1 MAPGGLPGDM
11 IEPTSTKAAPAVSVV
26 IPVFNRGDLLARAL
40 RSVAAQTFT
49 DWEAIVVDDASSEDL
64 GASLG
69 PLLDDARISLI
80 RQARNAGAA
89 AARNRGIETARGRFI
104 AFLDA
109 DDEWRPEKLER
120 QLEAIGRETS
130 GGPVICLTRVEKL
143 FDGGRSIVRPLRPK
157 RPAERF
163 DEFVYVQGSLT
174 QTSSFLV
181 DRHLAREIRFRDL
194 GQYEDHLFFIE
205 AGQRGARY
213 VFVGEPLTLYH
224 AEKSPVRL
232 SANQD
237 LDACERYLGVVR
249 PILSEKALLAF
260 QVRYM
265 ARYTMHRHPLAALKL
280 LAYAVSRR
288 AIRPRYVVTFLQHLV
303 GLRSLMPN

>member
-1 MAPGGLPGDM
+1 MT
-11 IEPTSTKAAPAVSVV
+11 ESTIPKPDPAVSVV

-40 RSVAAQTFT
+40 RSVAAQTFA

-64 GASLG
+64 AASLG
-69 PLLDDARISLI
+69 SLLDDSRIGII
-80 RQARNAGAA
+80 RQACNAGVA
-89 AARNRGIETARGRFI
+89 AARNRGIEAARGRYV

-109 DDEWRPEKLER
+109 DDEWRPEKLRR
-120 QLEAIGRETS
+120 QMDAVGRETP
-130 GGPVICLTRVEKL
+130 GGPVICLTRVRKIL
-143 FDGGRSIVRPLRPK
+143 DDGRSIVRPVRPK

-181 DRHLAREIRFRDL
+181 DRPLAREIRFRDL

-232 SANQD
+232 SANQS
-237 LDACERYLGVVR
+237 LDACQRYLDIVR

-280 LAYAVSRR
+280 LAYAMSRR
-288 AIRPRYVVTFLQHLV
+288 AIRLRYVVTFLQHLI
-303 GLRSLMPN
+303 GMRSLTPN

>member
-1 MAPGGLPGDM
+1 MT
-11 IEPTSTKAAPAVSVV
+11 ESTIPKPAPAVSVV

-40 RSVAAQTFT
+40 RSVAAQTFA

-64 GASLG
+64 AGSLG
-69 PLLDDARISLI
+69 PLLGDPRISI
-80 RQARNAGAA
+80 VRQACNAGAA
-89 AARNRGIETARGRFI
+89 AARNRGIEAARGRYI

-109 DDEWRPEKLER
+109 DDEWRPEKLGR
-120 QLEAIGRETS
+120 QMDAVGRETS
-130 GGPVICLTRVEKL
+130 GGPVICLTRVQKL
-143 FDGGRSIVRPLRPK
+143 FDGGRSIIRPVRPKQPT
-157 RPAERF
+157 ERF

-181 DRHLAREIRFRDL
+181 DRQLARKIRFRDL

-205 AGQRGARY
+205 AGQHGARY
-213 VFVGEPLTLYH
+213 VFVSEPLTLYH
-224 AEKSPVRL
+224 AEKSTVRL
-232 SANQD
+232 SANQS
-237 LDACERYLGVVR
+237 LEACEHYLDIVR

-265 ARYTMHRHPLAALKL
+265 ARHTMHRHPLAALKL
-280 LAYAVSRR
+280 LAYAMSRR
-288 AIRPRYVVTFLQHLV
+288 AIRLRYAVTFLRHLA